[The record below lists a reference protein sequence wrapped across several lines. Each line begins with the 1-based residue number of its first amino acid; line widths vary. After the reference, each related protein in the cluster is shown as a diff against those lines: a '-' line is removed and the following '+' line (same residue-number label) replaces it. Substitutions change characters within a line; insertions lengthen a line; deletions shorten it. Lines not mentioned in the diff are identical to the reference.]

1 MQSTVPN
8 INTLLEQ
15 TLTTRVYQASRS
27 IPRREQWRLL
37 TLGLILSDA
46 IMASIAFRV
55 AYIVRF
61 DLSIPLFKQD
71 AMPSLNSYQN
81 LVLILIPIWLG
92 IFALSGLYKRQ
103 NLLGGTREYSLI
115 FNATTIGMFTVISA
129 GFLVPEFIFARGW
142 LLLAWAFVFLFTLIG
157 RFVLRRIVYSL
168 REHGYYLSPAIII
181 GANEEGISLAEQLL
195 SWKASGLH
203 VLGFVDAK
211 EAVGTRIFRHLHS
224 LGKVDQL
231 DTIIKQYRIEEVI
244 LATSAFSS
252 RDNML
257 EIFKSYGVAS
267 GVNLRMSSGLYEIIT
282 TGLTVKEFAFVP
294 LVGINQLRLTGLDK
308 FLKLALDYCIT
319 TVGVIAVAPIFF
331 ILGILVK
338 LDSPGPVVHRRRVM
352 GVNGRQFDA
361 YKFRTMFIN
370 GDEILAEHPEL
381 KKELREYGKLKDDP
395 RVTRVGRLLRKTSLD
410 ELPQLFN
417 VLRGEMSLVGPRMI
431 TDEEL
436 DKYDQWDINLLT
448 VRPGLT
454 GLWQVSGRSDVSYEQ
469 RVRYDMYYI
478 RNWSIWLDLQL
489 LFQTLPAVLKRRGAY

>member
-8 INTLLEQ
+8 VNTIMET

-27 IPRREQWRLL
+27 IPRWMQWRLL
-37 TLGLILSDA
+37 SLCLILSDA
-46 IMASIAFRV
+46 FMASIAFRV

-71 AMPSLNSYQN
+71 AMPSLAAYQN
-81 LVLILIPIWLG
+81 LVFILVPLWLG
-92 IFALSGLYKRQ
+92 IFALAGLYNRQ

-115 FNATTIGMFTVISA
+115 FNSTTIGMFTVISA
-129 GFLVPEFIFARGW
+129 GFLMPDFIFARGW
-142 LLLAWAFVFLFTLIG
+142 LLLAWILVFLFTCIG

-168 REHGYYLSPAIII
+168 REHGYYLTPAVIV
-181 GANEEGISLAEQLL
+181 GANEEGISLAEQLI
-195 SWKASGLH
+195 SWKSSGLH

-211 EAVGTRIFRHLHS
+211 ESTGTRIYRHLHS

-231 DTIIKQYRIEEVI
+231 DGIIKQYGVEEVI

-257 EIFKSYGVAS
+257 DIFKRYGVAS
-267 GVNLRMSSGLYEIIT
+267 GVNVRLSSGLYEIIT

-294 LVGINQLRLTGLDK
+294 LVGVNQLRLTGFDK
-308 FLKLALDYCIT
+308 ILKFILDYAIT
-319 TVGVIAVAPIFF
+319 IPGVIVIAPIMLL
-331 ILGILVK
+331 IGLLVK
-338 LDSPGPVVHRRRVM
+338 LDSPGPVIHRRRVL
-352 GVNGRQFDA
+352 GVNGKQFDA
-361 YKFRTMFIN
+361 YKFRTMAVN
-370 GDEILAEHPEL
+370 GDEILAKHPEL
-381 KKELREYGKLKDDP
+381 QRELREHGKLKNDP
-395 RVTRVGRLLRKTSLD
+395 RVTRVGEWLRKTSLD

-417 VLRGEMSLVGPRMI
+417 ILKGEMSLVGPRMI
-431 TDEEL
+431 TEAEI
-436 DKYDQWDINLLT
+436 DKYNQWDINLLT

-478 RNWSIWLDLQL
+478 RNWSIWLDVQL
-489 LFQTLPAVLKRRGAY
+489 LLETMPAVIKRRGAY

>member
-1 MQSTVPN
+1 MESTVPN
-8 INTLLEQ
+8 INSLLDT

-27 IPRREQWRLL
+27 IPRKVQWRLFL
-37 TLGLILSDA
+37 LALILSDA

-71 AMPSLNSYQN
+71 AMPSLTTYQT
-81 LVLILIPIWLG
+81 LVFILIPVWLG
-92 IFALSGLYKRQ
+92 IFAVAGLYNRH
-103 NLLGGTREYSLI
+103 NLLGGTREYSLV
-115 FNATTIGMFTVISA
+115 FNSTTIGMFTVISA

-142 LLLAWAFVFLFTLIG
+142 LLLAWAFVFLFTSIG

-181 GANEEGISLAEQLL
+181 GANEEGVSLAEQLI
-195 SWKASGLH
+195 SWKSSGLH

-211 EAVGTRIFRHLHS
+211 EVPGTRIYRHLHS

-231 DTIIKQYRIEEVI
+231 DTIIKQYGIEEVI

-257 EIFKSYGVAS
+257 DIFKTYGVAS
-267 GVNLRMSSGLYEIIT
+267 GVSVRMSSGLYEIIT

-294 LVGINQLRLTGLDK
+294 LVGVNQLRLTGFDK
-308 FLKLALDYCIT
+308 FMKLALDYAIAIP
-319 TVGVIAVAPIFF
+319 GVIAVAPIML
-331 ILGILVK
+331 IIGLLVK
-338 LDSPGPVVHRRRVM
+338 LDSPGPALHRRRVL
-352 GVNGRQFDA
+352 GVNGKQFDA
-361 YKFRTMFIN
+361 FKFRTMHVN
-370 GDEILAEHPEL
+370 GDEILAKSPEL
-381 KKELREYGKLKDDP
+381 VKELKENGKLKDDP
-395 RVTRVGRLLRKTSLD
+395 RVTKIGQWLRKVSLD

-431 TDEEL
+431 TEEEL

-489 LFQTLPAVLKRRGAY
+489 LFQTLPAVIKRRGAY

>member
-1 MQSTVPN
+1 
-8 INTLLEQ
+8 
-15 TLTTRVYQASRS
+15 
-27 IPRREQWRLL
+27 
-37 TLGLILSDA
+37 
-46 IMASIAFRV
+46 
-55 AYIVRF
+55 
-61 DLSIPLFKQD
+61 LFKQD
-71 AMPSLNSYQN
+71 AVPSLSTYQT
-81 LVLILIPIWLG
+81 LVLILVPLWLG
-92 IFALSGLYKRQ
+92 IFALAGLYNRQ
-103 NLLGGTREYSLI
+103 NLLGGTREYSLV
-115 FNATTIGMFTVISA
+115 FNSTTIGMFTVISA

-142 LLLAWAFVFLFTLIG
+142 LLLAWAFVFLFTVIG
-157 RFVLRRIVYSL
+157 RFILRRIIYSL

-195 SWKASGLH
+195 SWRSSGLH

-211 EAVGTRIFRHLHS
+211 ESAGARIYRHLHS

-231 DTIIKQYRIEEVI
+231 DTIIKQYGIEEVI

-267 GVNLRMSSGLYEIIT
+267 GVNLRLSSGLYEIIT
-282 TGLTVKEFAFVP
+282 TGLSVKEFAFVP
-294 LVGINQLRLTGLDK
+294 LVGVNQLRLTGFDK
-308 FLKLALDYCIT
+308 FMKLALDYCIT
-319 TVGVIAVAPIFF
+319 IPGLLAVAPIML
-331 ILGILVK
+331 IIALLVK
-338 LDSPGPVVHRRRVM
+338 FDSRGPVIHRRRVL
-352 GVNGRQFDA
+352 GVNGKQFDA
-361 YKFRTMFIN
+361 YKFRSMHVN
-370 GDEILAEHPEL
+370 GDEILDNYPDL
-381 KKELREYGKLKDDP
+381 KEELRENGKIKDDP
-395 RVTRVGRLLRKTSLD
+395 RVTRVGQWLRKTSLD

-469 RVRYDMYYI
+469 RVRYDMHYI
-478 RNWSIWLDLQL
+478 RNWSIWLDLEL